1 MRGVQVCSR
10 YMEKGEVG
18 WCAAGIMNESVGVS
32 SGGLLPQHT
41 GACSSIQLLLTPHFG
56 SSTLQLITNTIVD
69 TLNTNTPSLPKI
81 KITAIAHESTNS

>member
-41 GACSSIQLLLTPHFG
+41 GACSSIQLLNTPHFG
-56 SSTLQLITNTIVD
+56 SSTLQY
-69 TLNTNTPSLPKI
+69 K
-81 KITAIAHESTNS
+81 AIYSNI